1 MIKPLRKRH
10 LQIWGLLAVLIPAGI
25 ISAYIVVPKEA
36 LDKLLQQDTT
46 AALPV
51 EIKKAERK
59 DYTAFLRGSNDK
71 NKYQLQVN
79 ILGESKTP
87 SSLIYQITKGEKELI
102 GRVATRGSYYFSLTA
117 DSSNR
122 YTFILYDIIHQQTID
137 TLKF

>member
-1 MIKPLRKRH
+1 MIKRLRKRH

-51 EIKKAERK
+51 EIKKAKRK

-102 GRVATRGSYYFSLTA
+102 GRVGIRGNYYFSLKA
-117 DSSNR
+117 DSSNT
-122 YTFILYDIIHQQTID
+122 YNFILYDIIHQQTID